1 MRPRSDTQDAIPIST
16 SRSFNSIDDILSLA
30 SWRCRYHESVTP
42 KPTAS
47 AKKKAAK
54 VAAARRMRKLESSD
68 DDSEIEEG
76 FIAPLMQADP
86 VFEMFK
92 KESQVEVDVA
102 ATRMR

>member
-1 MRPRSDTQDAIPIST
+1 
-16 SRSFNSIDDILSLA
+16 
-30 SWRCRYHESVTP
+30 
-42 KPTAS
+42 
-47 AKKKAAK
+47 
-54 VAAARRMRKLESSD
+54 MRKLESSD